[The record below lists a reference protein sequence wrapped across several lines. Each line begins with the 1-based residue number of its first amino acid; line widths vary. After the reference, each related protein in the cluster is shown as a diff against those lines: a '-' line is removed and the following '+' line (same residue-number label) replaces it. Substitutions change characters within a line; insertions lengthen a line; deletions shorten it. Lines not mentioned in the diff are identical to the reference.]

1 MMRRLWNYFYPP
13 PPPEPPKWVP
23 ILGEMQKTLQMA
35 EYLPLRPL
43 PMFESNFTQVTNT
56 GTPAL
61 LHNKS
66 NKLTMGVAASLP
78 GLVLPDILLIARP
91 SEGQECSSLILTRM
105 IPLHLARLYV
115 HDLPT
120 WRLKLRLRTGRH
132 YFLALDAPE
141 HELAFLFDR
150 WIRLINM
157 LREPKL
163 SWPPKNRD
171 NSQLDTTLEGTLAS
185 TWHFQT
191 QSEGELTVG
200 VAGHT
205 FPCKIFSQKQKK
217 TKVKLT
223 KVKQTGQPV
232 KHTLRSQ
239 AVGDSVPLIWSQL
252 QPSEDQMKVTENK
265 SYLDA
270 CSDRPESL
278 IHVSDKASIT
288 IRTIFSI
295 ISNTINQAY
304 KSDSDEDTGRGGLI
318 ETPTKCISRNN
329 NDLPVVTSSDHLD
342 TLLWAQNLEGFMDTE
357 STTLTPINTP
367 YPPAVYIFTKSKDK
381 ARSTGSP
388 KHVTPLSSHKAAS
401 VPIEPGKM
409 PFIFDQSN
417 KVPAKPA
424 PARMASALPTLSPKT
439 PTAPWSRWKSSA
451 TPSGFHNSQPSV
463 SQKTPTIPGHPQK
476 PQVVT
481 APTQQTLTPQQ
492 KLLQAPAHSQKAMHP
507 KKDRPLVNT
516 LSQKDPTAQYQ
527 KPLDSWAKA
536 PVDPSMLQEG
546 GVLERK
552 TEGKQEPV
560 LVGEQTTKVIDTR
573 ALPFATT
580 KKQSQELLI
589 SKTQEVTLEALK
601 GREKDR
607 AHKME
612 TETTVHV
619 PDLKSKETEIQKN
632 LVSTKEIAAE
642 DPYTEDNRPFSAEG
656 LALAKMMIMA
666 NSQHQHPKPATIS
679 LPSSFSVTSNVS
691 PMSLLANL
699 SFNTSQLTFPE
710 GTPIVVIEQS
720 GSRTK
725 VNKER
730 TQPQMER
737 NLPEDLSRTSQEP
750 LSLDDMSKQMTPFT
764 YTTSPTSE
772 TSVTVP
778 PNPAVQHQGFKN
790 QSQHPPLMVTEST
803 SEILLPVTL
812 QMENKGKMATK
823 AEMPVKESGARHS
836 QQRPKDLR

>member
-1 MMRRLWNYFYPP
+1 MRRLWNFFHP

-91 SEGQECSSLILTRM
+91 PEGQECSSLILTRM
-105 IPLHLARLYV
+105 IPLDLASLYV

-171 NSQLDTTLEGTLAS
+171 NSQLDTTLEGNLAS

-191 QSEGELTVG
+191 QPQGELTVE
-200 VAGHT
+200 VTGHT
-205 FPCKIFSQKQKK
+205 FPCKIFSSQKPKK

-223 KVKQTGQPV
+223 KPI

-252 QPSEDQMKVTENK
+252 QPSEDPMKVTKKK

-278 IHVSDKASIT
+278 IRVSEKASIT

-295 ISNTINQAY
+295 ISNSINQAY
-304 KSDSDEDTGRGGLI
+304 KSDSEEDTGRCGLI
-318 ETPTKCISRNN
+318 ETPTKCISR
-329 NDLPVVTSSDHLD
+329 DSSKLPVLVSSDHLD
-342 TLLWAQNLEGFMDTE
+342 TLLWAQNLEDFTDTE
-357 STTLTPINTP
+357 STTLTSLNTSH
-367 YPPAVYIFTKSKDK
+367 PPAFYIFPKSKDK
-381 ARSTGSP
+381 ARSTGSE
-388 KHVTPLSSHKAAS
+388 KHMRPLSPHKAAS
-401 VPIEPGKM
+401 VPIKSGKM
-409 PFIFDQSN
+409 PFILDKS
-417 KVPAKPA
+417 KKLPAKPA
-424 PARMASALPTLSPKT
+424 TAQMATGLPIPSPKT
-439 PTAPWSRWKSSA
+439 PTSPWSRQKSSA
-451 TPSGFHNSQPSV
+451 TPQPSV
-463 SQKTPTIPGHPQK
+463 SQKTPTIPGHPWK

-481 APTQQTLTPQQ
+481 APTQNTLTPKQ
-492 KLLQAPAHSQKAMHP
+492 KLLQAPARSQEAMHP
-507 KKDRPLVNT
+507 QKDHLLINT
-516 LSQKDPTAQYQ
+516 PSQKDPTARYQ
-527 KPLDSWAKA
+527 KALDSWAKA
-536 PVDPSMLQEG
+536 PVDPSTLQEG
-546 GVLERK
+546 DVLERK
-552 TEGKQEPV
+552 SEGKQEPV
-560 LVGEQTTKVIDTR
+560 LLMEEKNTKTLDMRAQTMPLH
-573 ALPFATT
+573 LPLATT
-580 KKQSQELLI
+580 KKHSKELLI
-589 SKTQEVTLEALK
+589 SKTQEVTPEALK
-601 GREKDR
+601 GREDR

-612 TETTVHV
+612 EETTVNM

-632 LVSTKEIAAE
+632 WVSTKEMAVE

-656 LALAKMMIMA
+656 LALAKMVIMA
-666 NSQHQHPKPATIS
+666 NSKHQHLKPATIS
-679 LPSSFSVTSNVS
+679 LPSSFSRTSKVS
-691 PMSLLANL
+691 TMSVLASL
-699 SFNTSQLTFPE
+699 SLKASQLTFPE

-720 GSRTK
+720 GSHTK
-725 VNKER
+725 LNKER
-730 TQPQMER
+730 THLQMER
-737 NLPEDLSRTSQEP
+737 NLPEDLPRTSQEP
-750 LSLDDMSKQMTPFT
+750 TSLDDMSRPMTFFT
-764 YTTSPTSE
+764 YTTSPTYG

-778 PNPAVQHQGFKN
+778 QRPAVQHQGFKE
-790 QSQHPPLMVTEST
+790 QSQHPPLVVTELT
-803 SEILLPVTL
+803 SEIPPVTL
-812 QMENKGKMATK
+812 RMENKGKMATK
-823 AEMPVKESGARHS
+823 VGVPVKESGARHS
-836 QQRPKDLR
+836 Q